1 MTDATSSFRD
11 AQRGLPLTDTHRR
24 ALDALSRGATWRR
37 LSRSL
42 DTTVDGVKH
51 QLRGLYARLDA
62 HNAAHAVRLGFE
74 AGLLR
79 PDAPT
84 VDPWARRPRGD
95 GALLGAI
102 RRLVGYLGPA
112 APEDALVATIEQV
125 RHEAAALWWLV
136 HDDAPTGVDVDE
148 LRRAGL
154 LLRDGFTSL
163 ARAVRQPTEP
173 TRVTHDRRA
182 ADG

>member
-84 VDPWARRPRGD
+84 
-95 GALLGAI
+95 
-102 RRLVGYLGPA
+102 
-112 APEDALVATIEQV
+112 
-125 RHEAAALWWLV
+125 
-136 HDDAPTGVDVDE
+136 GVDVDE